1 MLKEFTEVKGYLFGT
16 SITML
21 ENAIQTTENNLKWS
35 TMHMDKMMN
44 YLLQRYHN
52 ITYRLEK
59 DIVPELYDISIKPY
73 LQQEDGLK
81 QFTFEGEVNIT
92 LKAVKENIRKITLHK
107 DYIDIS
113 QVILYDNAGKMVENI
128 YSGSWLYE
136 TETDKLNLYL
146 MNALAKETK
155 YILYLKYEG
164 QIRNGLAGVF
174 RATYD
179 NVK

>member
-1 MLKEFTEVKGYLFGT
+1 MLKEFTEVKGHLFGT

-146 MNALAKETK
+146 MNALTKEMK
-155 YILYLKYEG
+155 YILNLKYEG